1 MIRVLNVSTSGHTFF
16 CLWEDLRRVG
26 RGLLRV
32 WHYNHQY
39 QTPHRPLNRR
49 HFSRPH
55 TLLGAKKH
63 LYQSDSDEGQ
73 LPGLLAVYI
82 NPLTSRNDQERI
94 SPNNINTISTR

>member
-1 MIRVLNVSTSGHTFF
+1 MIRVLNVSTAGHTFF
-16 CLWEDLRRVG
+16 CLWEDLIRVG

-39 QTPHRPLNRR
+39 QTPHRPLTRR

-63 LYQSDSDEGQ
+63 LCKAIVMRASSQASW
-73 LPGLLAVYI
+73 LCT
-82 NPLTSRNDQERI
+82 LTL
-94 SPNNINTISTR
+94 